1 MQQHPVPQNITG
13 FEFKLVGFL
22 TLKQFAYLAGASII
36 CFTFYLAVPGIFK
49 WLFILP
55 VAGVGLALAFLPIQ
69 GMSFD
74 RWVVCFY
81 QLMSKPHQRVWRK
94 EPKLLSFLD
103 PTFSYYLRRPPSKV
117 TLQTSD
123 KSRLNDFIAQLRRE
137 PPPDKL
143 DALEKTRLGQLNF
156 TQGTSSAPETGAQE
170 GGVP

>member
-1 MQQHPVPQNITG
+1 MQQHAVPQNITG

-22 TLKQFAYLAGASII
+22 TLKQFAYLAGASIVS
-36 CFTFYLAVPGIFK
+36 FTFYLAIPGIFK
-49 WLFILP
+49 WLLILP

-74 RWVVCFY
+74 RWVICFY

-94 EPKLLSFLD
+94 APKLLSFLD

-123 KSRLNDFIAQLRRE
+123 KSRLNAFIAQLRRE
-137 PPPDKL
+137 PPPDRF
-143 DALEKTRLGQLNF
+143 DALEKTRLAQLNF
-156 TQGTSSAPETGAQE
+156 TQRTSSDSEMEAQE
-170 GGVP
+170 GGSS